1 MAFDIYSWLTFRTS
15 YQKGRSKPIKWES
28 LQQQFGA
35 DYPNTKQGTR
45 DFKKKFM
52 KHLEKVTKLYEVE
65 KMEIV
70 NNGLVLNSGK
80 PSVAKRLAK

>member
-1 MAFDIYSWLTFRTS
+1 MALDIYSWLTFRTS

-45 DFKKKFM
+45 SFKHKFL
-52 KHLEKVTKLYEVE
+52 KHLNKVTKFYEGANV
-65 KMEIV
+65 EIV
-70 NNGLVLNSGK
+70 DNGLVLNSGK